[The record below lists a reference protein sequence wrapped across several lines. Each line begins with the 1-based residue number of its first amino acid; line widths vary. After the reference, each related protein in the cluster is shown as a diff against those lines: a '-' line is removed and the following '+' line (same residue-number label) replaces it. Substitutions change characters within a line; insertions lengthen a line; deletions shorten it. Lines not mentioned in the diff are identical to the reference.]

1 MANKIIKEYLNY
13 FVESQNPNFAIMLKG
28 KWGAGK
34 TYFIKGIIEEWSNK
48 QVISKDNINL
58 NPLYISLNGISK
70 KNEIIENL
78 KSQITPLL
86 YSKGAKFVT
95 GIMKGFFKS
104 ALKIDLDYDKDD
116 KSDGSVNIN
125 FDPISIFKSSNDKI
139 KGNRILIFDDVER
152 CKIPIDELYG
162 YINDFVEHSECKV
175 ILISD
180 EKKLDNITEK
190 YSNFKYSVFKE
201 KIIGQTFEI
210 KPDTDLAV
218 DFFINSVSTDIK
230 NHLEELKGLI
240 IHSFEVSEKENL
252 RVLQR
257 AIYDFERL
265 FKFLNP
271 ELKTEEGNYKLL
283 IKNYLGYF
291 LIYFLE
297 IKTGNEDISSFQQSL
312 FLSKEEKAKKF
323 SKYDE
328 IIKNHSLEHS
338 TKLFTPSKLVD
349 YINNGNYV
357 DLIDEI
363 NNSAI
368 FTSKREEK
376 NWEKLWYWK
385 LLDDNEFSFLL
396 KDVVD
401 DFFKTD
407 NFHITEI
414 LHISGILFSLIDEQL
429 CTNKN
434 KGQVVNRA
442 KNIIKKLDLTGF
454 KDNKGFSSLSWGSW
468 QKGYASATTP
478 EFKSILDYTKNILSI
493 NKKKKSKQR
502 IEEIFY
508 NITNDNIDDI
518 YRKVR
523 VYDENLENI
532 IEQEPILSKLD
543 YKKFAKIIF
552 QLNNNSIF
560 RLIEFIEY
568 RYFPEKTYS
577 NRRIESQQIAEK
589 DFLIDLNTLIT
600 KEIKKKD
607 NKNKP
612 LRKYQLKELENIISK
627 SISRL

>member
-1 MANKIIKEYLNY
+1 MANQITKEYLNY

-34 TYFIKGIIEEWSNK
+34 TYFIKGIIEEWNNK
-48 QVISKDNINL
+48 QVISKEDINL
-58 NPLYISLNGISK
+58 KPLYVSLNGISK

-104 ALKIDLDYDKDD
+104 ALKIDFDYDNDD

-180 EKKLDNITEK
+180 EEKLDDVTK
-190 YSNFKYSVFKE
+190 KDSNFKYSVFKE

-218 DFFINSVSTDIK
+218 EFFINSVSAEMK
-230 NHLEELKGLI
+230 NHLEELKDLI
-240 IHSFEVSEKENL
+240 IHSFEISEKENL

-257 AIYDFERL
+257 AIYDYERL
-265 FKFLNP
+265 FKFLDP
-271 ELKTEEGNYKLL
+271 ELKKDKEKYKVL

-297 IKTGNEDISSFQQSL
+297 IKTGNTDISDFQQSL
-312 FLSKEEKAKKF
+312 FLKDGKEKKY

-328 IIKNHSLEHS
+328 IIKTYSLEHS
-338 TKLFTPSKLVD
+338 TKLFTPFKLVD
-349 YINNGNYV
+349 FISNGNYV
-357 DLIDEI
+357 DLIYEI
-363 NNSAI
+363 NNSSI

-385 LLDDNEFSFLL
+385 LLDDDEFSSLL
-396 KDVVD
+396 KQVD
-401 DFFKTD
+401 NDFFKTD
-407 NFHITEI
+407 KYHITEI
-414 LHISGILFSLIDEQL
+414 LHISGILISLFDEGL
-429 CTNKN
+429 YSNKN
-434 KGQVVNRA
+434 KSQIVKKA
-442 KNIIKKLDLTGF
+442 KQLIKKLDLSDF
-454 KDNKGFSSLSWGSW
+454 KDTRGFSSLSWGSW
-468 QKGYASATTP
+468 QKGYASAKTP
-478 EFKSILDYTKNILSI
+478 EFKSILDYTKNILAT
-493 NKKKKSKQR
+493 NKKIKSTQT

-508 NITNDNIDDI
+508 GVNNDNVDDL
-518 YRKVR
+518 YQKVR
-523 VYDENLENI
+523 TYDDNLENI
-532 IEQEPILSKLD
+532 IEHEPFFSKLD
-543 YKKFAKIIF
+543 SKKFAKVIF
-552 QLNNNSIF
+552 KLNNDSIF
-560 RLIEFIEY
+560 RLIQFIEY
-568 RYFPEKTYS
+568 RYFPEKTFS
-577 NRRIESQQIAEK
+577 NKTIENQQIEEK
-589 DFLIDLNTLIT
+589 DFLKELNLLIS
-600 KEIKKKD
+600 KEIKKKE
-607 NKNKP
+607 NRTKP
-612 LRKYQLKELENIISK
+612 LRRHQLTELESMVSN